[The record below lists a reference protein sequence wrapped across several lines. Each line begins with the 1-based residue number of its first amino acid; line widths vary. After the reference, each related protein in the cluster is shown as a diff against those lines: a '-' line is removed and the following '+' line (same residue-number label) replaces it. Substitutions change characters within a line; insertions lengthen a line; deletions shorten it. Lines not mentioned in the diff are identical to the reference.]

1 MNLLCVCMH
10 LPMFCL
16 TVSAMSVRDAGVC
29 FRTQVAERSQ
39 SSSGSSDVV

>member
-1 MNLLCVCMH
+1 MNLLCICMH

-16 TVSAMSVRDAGVC
+16 TVSAMSVKNARVC
-29 FRTQVAERSQ
+29 FRTQVAKRSQ